1 MSAAAI
7 IIIEHTTFVAENTVH
22 LLLHVLKLVSCIYPR
37 RQIVFGLDEYT
48 TPRELLSAVNS
59 RFMAGTTNTSSALR
73 VLQQMFSEQPVV
85 TSSQPDIAVII
96 TDGKSDDL

>member
-1 MSAAAI
+1 MSKNTKI
-7 IIIEHTTFVAENTVH
+7 IQRTTFVAENAVQLLK
-22 LLLHVLKLVSCIYPR
+22 LLLRIFCH

>member
-1 MSAAAI
+1 MHLFI
-7 IIIEHTTFVAENTVH
+7 TCIELF
-22 LLLHVLKLVSCIYPR
+22 SCIYPR
-37 RQIVFGLDEYT
+37 GQIVFGLDEYT